1 MLQRSYKMRKKKKSY
16 KSVNSWQRIQDTTK
30 SNRFYCEK
38 QDNLSKQKKSQIVSY
53 KIILK
58 FCLSLS
64 LSLSLSLYVLLLFSA
79 GCSCYGLGP
88 PFPFLFLSLGFS
100 VCSSQSFVDSR
111 SSLPLSLSL
120 ILSLILSL
128 PVIFVLQ
135 ACWRSR
141 RYQAY

>member
-64 LSLSLSLYVLLLFSA
+64 LSTYYYFSLPAVAVMGWVLRFRFCFSVLVSLSVPLNPLWILLPLFLSLSLS
-79 GCSCYGLGP
+79 
-88 PFPFLFLSLGFS
+88 
-100 VCSSQSFVDSR
+100 
-111 SSLPLSLSL
+111 LSLS
-120 ILSLILSL
+120 
-128 PVIFVLQ
+128 VCVLCIYPSY
-135 ACWRSR
+135 ASDKNN
-141 RYQAY
+141 

>member
-53 KIILK
+53 KKIILK

-64 LSLSLSLYVLLLFSA
+64 LSLSLYELLLFSA

-100 VCSSQSFVDSR
+100 VCSSQSFVDSP

-120 ILSLILSL
+120 SLSLS
-128 PVIFVLQ
+128 VCVLCIYPSY
-135 ACWRSR
+135 ASDKNN
-141 RYQAY
+141 

>member
-64 LSLSLSLYVLLLFSA
+64 LSLSLSTYYYFSLPAVAVMGWVLRFRFCFSVLVSLSVPLNPLWILL
-79 GCSCYGLGP
+79 P
-88 PFPFLFLSLGFS
+88 LFLSLS
-100 VCSSQSFVDSR
+100 
-111 SSLPLSLSL
+111 LSLSL
-120 ILSLILSL
+120 CFVYLSFLC
-128 PVIFVLQ
+128 Q
-135 ACWRSR
+135 
-141 RYQAY
+141 

>member
-64 LSLSLSLYVLLLFSA
+64 LSLSLSTYYYFSLPAVAVMGWVLRFRFCFSVLVSLSVPLNPLWILL
-79 GCSCYGLGP
+79 P
-88 PFPFLFLSLGFS
+88 LFLS
-100 VCSSQSFVDSR
+100 SS
-111 SSLPLSLSL
+111 LSLS
-120 ILSLILSL
+120 
-128 PVIFVLQ
+128 VCVLCIYPSY
-135 ACWRSR
+135 ASDKNN
-141 RYQAY
+141 